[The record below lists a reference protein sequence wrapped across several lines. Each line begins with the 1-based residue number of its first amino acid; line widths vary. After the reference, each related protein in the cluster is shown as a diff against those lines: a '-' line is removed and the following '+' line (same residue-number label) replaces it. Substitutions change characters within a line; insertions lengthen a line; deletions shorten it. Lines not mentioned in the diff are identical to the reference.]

1 MKNRHHGWLVAVFID
16 GYDGAAYEEFCDTDA
31 KAERA
36 EARAWEEHDD
46 VETVTIDEVWYDP
59 ITGEYEAV

>member
-1 MKNRHHGWLVAVFID
+1 MKNRHHGWLVAVFIY
-16 GYDGAAYEEFCDTDA
+16 GYDGAAYEEFCDTEA